1 MFFLVI
7 ARNEAI
13 FPLRFIST
21 NGRNLP
27 ANFARRSLAP
37 LEMKQRRRLLRSVR
51 NDKDMDSRQAK
62 LLRLIIDDY
71 IKTAE
76 PVGSKYLV
84 ETYKLDI
91 SPATV
96 RNEMSFLEIDG
107 YLRHAHTSSGRI
119 PTEKA
124 YQYYLKEFV
133 QADELSPPTNDI
145 EPEFAESPNKSLML
159 KNIAKRL
166 VEISGET
173 AILAFDQNS
182 SHYTG
187 VSNLFLK
194 PEFQES
200 ASALGELIDQ
210 FDDVVS
216 DLFDRASAKPQVFIG
231 SNNPFGD
238 QMTTIIVRYDF
249 PNTEGGILGLVGPM
263 RMDYARNLALL
274 AAAQKMIRELNDE

>member
-1 MFFLVI
+1 M
-7 ARNEAI
+7 E
-13 FPLRFIST
+13 T
-21 NGRNLP
+21 
-27 ANFARRSLAP
+27 
-37 LEMKQRRRLLRSVR
+37 
-51 NDKDMDSRQAK
+51 RQAN

-84 ETYKLDI
+84 ETYGLDI

-96 RNEMSFLEIDG
+96 RNEMSLLELDG
-107 YLRHAHTSSGRI
+107 FLRHAHTSSGRI

-133 QADELSPPTNDI
+133 QTDTVPQTLDV
-145 EPEFAESPNKSLML
+145 EFSETPNKTNTI
-159 KNIAKRL
+159 KTITKRL

-173 AILAFDQNS
+173 AILAIDENS
-182 SHYTG
+182 SQFTG

-194 PEFQES
+194 PEFLDS
-200 ASALGELIDQ
+200 ASALGELVDQ
-210 FDDVVS
+210 FDEVIS
-216 DLFDRASAKPQVFIG
+216 DMFSRASSKPQVFIG

-249 PNTEGGILGLVGPM
+249 PNTTGGILGLVGPM

-274 AAAQKMIRELNDE
+274 AAAQKMIEQLNEE

>member
-1 MFFLVI
+1 M
-7 ARNEAI
+7 E
-13 FPLRFIST
+13 
-21 NGRNLP
+21 
-27 ANFARRSLAP
+27 
-37 LEMKQRRRLLRSVR
+37 
-51 NDKDMDSRQAK
+51 SRQAN
-62 LLRLIIDDY
+62 LLCLIIDDY

-84 ETYKLDI
+84 ETYHLDI

-96 RNEMSFLEIDG
+96 RNEMSLLEEEG

-124 YQYYLKEFV
+124 YQHYLKHIVDGTTKE
-133 QADELSPPTNDI
+133 QTLG
-145 EPEFAESPNKSLML
+145 AEMPHEPNKEIALRA
-159 KNIAKRL
+159 IAKRL
-166 VEISGET
+166 VQISGET

-182 SHYTG
+182 SHVTG

-194 PEFQES
+194 PEFQDS
-200 ASALGELIDQ
+200 VSALGELVDQ
-210 FDDVVS
+210 FDEVVS
-216 DLFDRASAKPQVFIG
+216 DLFDRASTKPQVFIG
-231 SNNPFGD
+231 SHNPFGD

-274 AAAQKMIRELNDE
+274 AAAQKIIQEFNEE